1 MATTVMPNTAAPK
14 LRPGRR
20 YDNRFVSFMV
30 LLLLATVLYGFAR
43 SYFLAGVFRA
53 PLPNTL
59 IHIHGAVFT
68 SWMLLLITQTSL
80 VSAGRVDIHRKL
92 GLAGFGLACLMIIL
106 GVLAATDALAR
117 NFIPPGAPFDA
128 KTFYT
133 VPMGDMLIF
142 AALIFFAYR
151 FRSNPAV
158 HKRLILIAS
167 ISLMDAPLGRVPFLN
182 QSHLISDIACYSF
195 FVLLFA
201 YDWWSTGKIQRVTIW
216 ATLFVIIVEELRVPI
231 GMTAPWHAFA
241 TWMQIHH
248 F

>member
-30 LLLLATVLYGFAR
+30 ALLLATVLYGFAR

-68 SWMLLLITQTSL
+68 CWMLLLITQTSL
-80 VSAGRVDIHRKL
+80 ISTGRVDIHRKL

-117 NFIPPGAPFDA
+117 NFVPSGAAFDA

-142 AALIFFAYR
+142 STIVFFAYR
-151 FRSNPAV
+151 FRSNPSI

-167 ISLMDAPLGRVPFLN
+167 IALMDAPLGRVPFLN
-182 QSHLISDIACYSF
+182 QSHLVSDIACYSF
-195 FVLLFA
+195 FVLLFL

-216 ATLFVIIVEELRVPI
+216 ATLFVIIVEELRVPV
-231 GMTAPWHAFA
+231 GMTAPWHVFA
-241 TWMQIHH
+241 TWMQTHH